1 MRVMFFKIQNAF
13 DSHCHFLATG
23 QVAAGL
29 SLKNLNSPQDVKHLK
44 IQPHH
49 FQGKWL
55 VGFGW
60 DQNQWEQSQFPT
72 QKILD
77 EVFPNTPVIFSR
89 ADGHASWL
97 NSAAASELN
106 LSADFKGVLFDNQ
119 HIEALMTL
127 PPHTIAQNKNFAEIS
142 QKLFNKGGF
151 THVRDLSMTWPTWQ
165 MLSQMSEKNELS
177 VCVESFVTA
186 ENANDIARVLAEIKQ
201 MQQAPNPQLCI
212 QGVKLFLDGSLGSKT
227 AFISKKYLE
236 SDSNGH
242 LSWDLNDVKQVMMQ
256 TWQQGLEFAVHTI
269 GDEAVHQVVKMAREI
284 SAAGVLGRLHLEHV
298 QIIRPETI
306 QLMKPLHVTC
316 HMQPCHWLSDHSWLK
331 KVLPP
336 ELLRNSFSWEALRKN
351 KIPLQFGSDS
361 PIEVA
366 SLVDNKK
373 ALLESAKAGW
383 PALND
388 DWIKYHQHPNASWTK
403 SWTELS
409 EEKIQQVYFEGEPLL

>member
-1 MRVMFFKIQNAF
+1 M
-13 DSHCHFLATG
+13 
-23 QVAAGL
+23 
-29 SLKNLNSPQDVKHLK
+29 
-44 IQPHH
+44 
-49 FQGKWL
+49 
-55 VGFGW
+55 
-60 DQNQWEQSQFPT
+60 
-72 QKILD
+72 
-77 EVFPNTPVIFSR
+77 
-89 ADGHASWL
+89 
-97 NSAAASELN
+97 
-106 LSADFKGVLFDNQ
+106 
-119 HIEALMTL
+119 
-127 PPHTIAQNKNFAEIS
+127 
-142 QKLFNKGGF
+142 
-151 THVRDLSMTWPTWQ
+151 RDLSMTWPTWQ

>member
-1 MRVMFFKIQNAF
+1 MFFKIQNAF

-29 SLKNLNSPQDVKHLK
+29 SLKNLNSPQDVKQLK

-60 DQNQWEQSQFPT
+60 DQNQWEQSQFPNQT
-72 QKILD
+72 ILD
-77 EVFPNTPVIFSR
+77 DVFPNTPVIFSR

-97 NSAAASELN
+97 NSAAAAELN
-106 LSADFKGVLFDNQ
+106 LKADFNGVLFDNQ

-127 PPHTIAQNKNFAEIS
+127 PPFTTAQNKNFAEIS

-151 THVRDLSMTWPTWQ
+151 THVRDLSMTWPTWL
-165 MLSQMSEKNELS
+165 MLSQMSEKKELTI
-177 VCVESFVTA
+177 CIESFVTV
-186 ENANDIARVLAEIKQ
+186 ENANDLSRVLAEIEQ
-201 MQQAPNPQLCI
+201 MQQAPNPQLRI

-227 AFISKKYLE
+227 AYISKKYLE
-236 SDSNGH
+236 SDSNGQ
-242 LSWDLNDVKQVMMQ
+242 LSWDLNDVKQVMKQ

-284 SAAGVLGRLHLEHV
+284 SAEGILGRLHLEHV
-298 QIIRPETI
+298 QIIRSETI

-331 KVLPP
+331 KVLPT
-336 ELLRNSFSWEALRKN
+336 ELLRKSFSWEALRKN

-361 PIEVA
+361 PIEAA

-373 ALLESAKAGW
+373 ALVESTKAGW

-388 DWIKYHQHPNASWTK
+388 NWIKYHQHPDASWTK

-409 EEKIQQVYFEGEPLL
+409 DEKIQQVYFKGEPLL